1 MHDIDLT
8 KLKDEPYVWV
18 LAPDGT
24 TVWGGNNLTHFDEI
38 RAQIKEKKL
47 AGYKV
52 KTSEG
57 NVYDIA
63 DNGRVGS
70 LHFHPNE
77 GEMPGDVWMSTVER
91 LL

>member
-47 AGYKV
+47 TGYTV
-52 KTSEG
+52 KTSED
-57 NVYDIA
+57 NVYDIS
-63 DNGRVGS
+63 DHGRIVGEYQ
-70 LHFHPNE
+70 E
-77 GEMPGDVWMSTVER
+77 GQIPGDVWESIVER